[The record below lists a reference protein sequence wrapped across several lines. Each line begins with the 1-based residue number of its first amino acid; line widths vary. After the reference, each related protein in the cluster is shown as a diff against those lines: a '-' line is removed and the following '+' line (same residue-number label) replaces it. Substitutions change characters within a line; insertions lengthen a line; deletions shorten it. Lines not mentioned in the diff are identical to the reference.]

1 MAEVTWNGPTIAI
14 GVSSALGV
22 KKSLISLVRL
32 N

>member
-14 GVSSALGV
+14 GTPRVLVV
-22 KKSLISLVRL
+22 KKTLISLVRL